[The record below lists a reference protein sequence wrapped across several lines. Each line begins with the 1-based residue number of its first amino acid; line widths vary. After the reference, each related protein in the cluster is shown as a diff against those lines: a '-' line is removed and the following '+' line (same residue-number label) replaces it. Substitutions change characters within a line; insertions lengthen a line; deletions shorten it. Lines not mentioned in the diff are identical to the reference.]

1 MARKKTLS
9 KKNKQKTK
17 STPGRQPHSRLKPEF
32 LDLASLE
39 QFVEKNP
46 EDLNSALRLAEL
58 YYKNNQETRIPD
70 VLGSFEHGRFKSGSP
85 QRFRFLTLLAI
96 GRTFA
101 GELSEAERNCEQG
114 LSEFPDSLDF
124 YFLLSYI
131 KLSLREYGSAI
142 EHGHKY
148 LQLLRDKPVLEKMPL
163 PLCGMMAHLS
173 QLQNIIGNGYR
184 EQSQTDEAARHYDA
198 SIKAD
203 RGNHLPYLNLATMHY
218 HLGHVDEAH
227 AVVSKGLTSCVQ
239 IHELRMLAQTLKNR
253 RTVSACLIV
262 RDEEKLLSGCLDSI
276 RDWVDEII
284 VVDTGSNDKTVSMA
298 MSYGAKVFNQQ
309 WEGDFSKHRN
319 FSMEQATSDWIFII
333 DADERICEED
343 VPRLKE
349 MINSDQHS
357 IISIN
362 VFNVYGKDVKMTTFL
377 PSIRLFRRDLNLRY
391 EGIVHNRL
399 VFPED
404 ATIVRANVK
413 LKHLGY
419 DLSPDQMRKKF
430 ERSHA
435 LLEKQMQKDPND
447 TFAMFNL
454 AQLLRGAGKD
464 KPDLFSAEIIKLAA
478 RAVTL
483 TNPQKL
489 STRNIHLMC
498 LDQLSWAYFYKG
510 DLKQALVFAQRALTH
525 KPNYLDPLLL
535 IGHIYTHSKE
545 YDKART
551 AYQRYLEVQAQYD
564 PTAEKDNIILVNPD
578 SRATAFYG
586 LGLLAEIMDNPL
598 EARRYYAKTIE
609 LNPDYLDV
617 QARIGSLDHNSA
629 ELNENFAHGT
639 KCLNEQEYESAEEHF
654 MRALDNSSNKRRMAL
669 EIAQKYFDNSRYG
682 EAAKYYQMWLETN
695 GPDAEILNDLANC
708 YFKLKEYEK
717 ALEYYETAVAIPNA
731 PAILFRNFGLTC
743 SILKHYT
750 KAIIA
755 FRRYLESNPEDPEI
769 VSIMADLCLKV
780 GDIKSAMPLYE
791 RLLRSNPNDYASI
804 FNLSECYLNL
814 GHEESALIGY
824 RRVLELNSDFEPV
837 KKRLAQLEEVSAA
850 LS

>member
-1 MARKKTLS
+1 MAQKKKLRN
-9 KKNKQKTK
+9 KNKPKTK
-17 STPGRQPHSRLKPEF
+17 NSRRRQSHKRLKAEF

-39 QFVEKNP
+39 QFEKKNP
-46 EDLNSALRLAEL
+46 TDLDSAIKLAEH
-58 YYKNNQETRIPD
+58 YYKSNRETRISE
-70 VLGSFEHGRFKSGSP
+70 VLRPFELGTIKSGSP
-85 QRFRFLTLLAI
+85 QRIRYLTLLAI
-96 GRTFA
+96 GHAFA
-101 GELSEAERNCEQG
+101 GELSEAERICEQG
-114 LSEFPDSLDF
+114 LAEFPDSLDS
-124 YFLLSYI
+124 YYLLSYI
-131 KLSLREYGSAI
+131 KLSLREYSSAI

-148 LQLLRDKPVLEKMPL
+148 LQLLRDKPVLEGMPL

-198 SIKAD
+198 ATKAD
-203 RGNHLPYLNLATMHY
+203 SSNHLPYLNLATMHY
-218 HLGHVDEAH
+218 HLGNMEEAN

-239 IHELRMLAQTLKNR
+239 VHELRMLAQTLKNR
-253 RTVSACLIV
+253 LTVSACLIV
-262 RDEEKLLSGCLDSI
+262 RDEEKLLPGCLDSI
-276 RDWVDEII
+276 RSWADEII
-284 VVDTGSNDKTVSMA
+284 VVDTGSNDKTVSIA
-298 MSYGAKVFNQQ
+298 MSYGAKIFNQQ

-319 FSMEQATSDWIFII
+319 SSIEQATSDWVFII

-343 VPRLKE
+343 IPRLKE
-349 MINSDQHS
+349 LINSDQHS

-362 VFNVYGKDVKMTTFL
+362 VFNVYGQDEKMTTFL

-399 VFPED
+399 VFPQN
-404 ATIVRANVK
+404 ASIVRANIR

-419 DLSPDQMRKKF
+419 DLSPEQMRKKF

-435 LLEKQMQKDPND
+435 LLEKQLQKNPDD
-447 TFAMFNL
+447 FFAMFNL

-464 KPDLFSAEIIKLAA
+464 KPDLFSAEIIRLAA

-483 TNPQKL
+483 TNPQEL
-489 STRNIHLMC
+489 SSRNIHLMC
-498 LDQLSWAYFYKG
+498 LDQLGWAYFYKG
-510 DLKQALVFAQRALTH
+510 DLKQALAFAQRALSH

-551 AYQRYLEVQAQYD
+551 AYQRFIEVQAQYD

-586 LGLLAEIMDNPL
+586 LGLIAEIMDNPL
-598 EARRYYAKTIE
+598 EARRYYSKTIE

-617 QARIGSLDHNSA
+617 QKRISSLDENAA
-629 ELNENFAHGT
+629 ERNDEFMHATMYLNQ
-639 KCLNEQEYESAEEHF
+639 QEYQNAQEHF
-654 MRALDNSSNKRRMAL
+654 QTALNKASNKRRMTL
-669 EIAQKYFDNSRYG
+669 EIAQKYFDNSRYDD
-682 EAAKYYQMWLETN
+682 AAKFYQTWLDTY
-695 GPDAEILNDLANC
+695 GQDAAILNDRANC
-708 YFKLKEYEK
+708 HFNLKEYEK
-717 ALEYYETAVAIPNA
+717 ALEYYETAAKIPNA
-731 PAILFRNFGLTC
+731 PVMVFRNLGLTC
-743 SILKHYT
+743 SILKHYA

-755 FRRYLESNPEDPEI
+755 FRIYIESNPEDPEI

-780 GDIKSAMPLYE
+780 GDFKAAMPLYE
-791 RLLRSNPNDYASI
+791 NSLRRTPTDYSAI

-814 GHEESALIGY
+814 GHEDSARIGY
-824 RRVLELNSDFEPV
+824 NRVLELNSDFEPAQ
-837 KKRLAQLEEVSAA
+837 KRLAQLEEISTT